1 MLNRRSFF
9 KTVMAV
15 GAGLLLPSGRSNE
28 TLAYSAACGSS
39 QSPGSAPAIAEKV
52 THHNLDINSLFEL
65 ERCADLLDD
74 LDCTEIVTKNV
85 GLTEFSRCA
94 GDTSF
99 WRAHCPFCTQ
109 RNLHSLE
116 VGPEYFNCD
125 WCDATG
131 SAIDCYARIEGL
143 SHTEAS
149 VRLEGLLND
158 GTLAGRRPEYEH
170 AWEVMARAQS
180 FYHHLLNESPAGAD
194 ARSILADQGIG
205 VVTIKHF
212 MLGYAPAEPADL
224 LSRHLVDAGYDS
236 ECLHLV
242 CLKAEDGSRM
252 MVDRY
257 GRGNLLIPIRD
268 SSGRSWGFFQKRIF
282 PGNNNFEVGWSQS
295 LLPVS
300 ERRLRRLIFPHP
312 SWPRDFHRY
321 ETVLLAKTPWEV
333 IALRNAGIENVVCM
347 LEGQ

>member
-1 MLNRRSFF
+1 
-9 KTVMAV
+9 MAV
-15 GAGLLLPSGRSNE
+15 GAGLLVPSGRSNE

-194 ARSILADQGIG
+194 ARRILLIKGFG
-205 VVTIKHF
+205 VFTIKHF
-212 MLGYAPAEPADL
+212 MLGYAPVEPADL
-224 LSRHLVDAGYDS
+224 LSRHLV
-236 ECLHLV
+236 
-242 CLKAEDGSRM
+242 R
-252 MVDRY
+252 
-257 GRGNLLIPIRD
+257 
-268 SSGRSWGFFQKRIF
+268 
-282 PGNNNFEVGWSQS
+282 
-295 LLPVS
+295 
-300 ERRLRRLIFPHP
+300 RRLRFRMPAFGLSQGRGRFKNDGGSIRKRQSPH
-312 SWPRDFHRY
+312 SNQGFIGTELGFLSEEDLPR
-321 ETVLLAKTPWEV
+321 
-333 IALRNAGIENVVCM
+333 
-347 LEGQ
+347 Q